1 MFSGLRINSPF
12 YILETKDKVKLA
24 NGYVTWMSNPYPMF
38 KQYSGSNNMYDQV
51 VDIKVCVDGNE
62 VEFKQLP
69 SNLSIVNFGNDGVIV
84 SDSKESMLNEVTS
97 IRENS
102 KLQLEKMKYYE
113 ETYATCDELVRE
125 LDPKSAKEYEYDTK
139 ISKLEE
145 KVIGIESNITD
156 IKTMLKE
163 ALNK

>member
-1 MFSGLRINSPF
+1 
-12 YILETKDKVKLA
+12 
-24 NGYVTWMSNPYPMF
+24 
-38 KQYSGSNNMYDQV
+38 MYDQV

-102 KLQLEKMKYYE
+102 KLQLEKTKYYE

-156 IKTMLKE
+156 IKIMLKE